1 MRVPVSW
8 LREYAPIPEPYDALE
23 VGRRL
28 TLAGLEVEAVE
39 QVGHDVHGV
48 ITAQVM
54 AVEELTEFKKPIRY
68 CRVATSD
75 AELTADPETLTGVIC
90 GATNFSVGDRVA
102 FATVGAVLPGGF
114 EITAAKKYGRVSE
127 GMICAVDELGIGED
141 HTGIL
146 VLAPDTPLGV
156 DFTAYARLRDDV
168 LEITVTPDR
177 GYAVSIRG
185 VARELASAYQV
196 PYTDPALTFVPG
208 EDDPGLAAEA
218 GVEDLAR
225 AGDPDARAGGLR
237 AGAGP
242 WPAAIADPT
251 ACDRFVLRE
260 VRGFAPAARTPLWMQ
275 VRLARSGMRSVS
287 LAVDVTNYLMLE
299 LGQPL
304 HAFDRAKL
312 NGPIVVRRARPG
324 ETLTTLD
331 HVTRTLYESD
341 ILITDDSGPIS
352 MAGTMGGLATE
363 IDDDSTDIVIE
374 GAHFSDT
381 GTAKMSRRHR
391 LHSEASYRF
400 ERGTDR
406 ELPLRATARA
416 AALLADLGGATV
428 VPGVTHAQVPVTPV
442 TIQVA
447 ADYPDRVAGVVYGMD
462 TVVARLQEV
471 GCEVRSTPASAP
483 PTIAPWRAKKA
494 PAAPVSQEHEHG
506 QRDRQHMVLLV
517 TPPSWR
523 PDLTDAA
530 DLAEEVIRLEGYG
543 NIPVRTPRAT
553 AGQGLTERQKSLRAI
568 ARTLGAAGFVEVH
581 CDPFAPATEADSLM
595 LAPED
600 PRRPAVK
607 VANPLSEDQPRLRTT
622 LLPGLFRTLVR
633 NIGRGFPDTALF
645 ETGLV
650 FLPRPGAPGVAPIL
664 ATDRGPTEAELA
676 TLAAALPDQPQR
688 VGGVLAGHRELAG
701 WWGPGRP
708 ETWADAIEAARSVG
722 AVNHL
727 TFEVRAAAE
736 APWHPG
742 RCAALY
748 VRTATDS
755 RARGG
760 EDREWLAGHAG
771 ELHPRVIAAYGLPS
785 RTCAFELDLA
795 VLAAAAEAAEPVRGP
810 ALSAYPVATQDVALV
825 VSQEVPAA
833 EVVAALAAG
842 AGELLEDVRL
852 FDVYTGA
859 QLGEGR
865 KSLAYTLRLRAP
877 DRTLTAAEATAVRDA
892 AVAEAARRTGA
903 VLRLS
908 GSDAHLVKVT
918 VARRVVGHDRRVEAG
933 NRFGCAGET
942 PLVPCFAHAVFRAF
956 R

>member
-1 MRVPVSW
+1 MRVPLSW

-23 VGRRL
+23 VGGRL
-28 TLAGLEVEAVE
+28 TLAGLEVETVE
-39 QVGHDVHGV
+39 PVGHDVRGV
-48 ITAQVM
+48 ITAQVVT
-54 AVEELTEFKKPIRY
+54 VEELTGFKKPIRY

-75 AELTADPETLTGVIC
+75 AELTADPEALTGVIC
-90 GATNFSVGDRVA
+90 GATNFAPGDRVA
-102 FATVGAVLPGGF
+102 FAMVGAMLPGGF
-114 EITAAKKYGRVSE
+114 EITRAKKYGRISE

-141 HTGIL
+141 HAGIL
-146 VLAPDTPLGV
+146 VLPPDTPLGV
-156 DFTAYARLRDDV
+156 DFTEYAGLRDDV
-168 LEITVTPDR
+168 LDITVTPDR

-196 PYTDPALTFVPG
+196 PYTDPAQTFVPG
-208 EDDPGLAAEA
+208 EDASGIDEIPEGQ
-218 GVEDLAR
+218 DTAR
-225 AGDPDARAGGLR
+225 
-237 AGAGP
+237 P
-242 WPAAIADPT
+242 WPAEIADPT

-260 VRGFAPAARTPLWMQ
+260 VRGFDPAARTPLWMV
-275 VRLARSGMRSVS
+275 VRLARCGMRSVS
-287 LAVDVTNYLMLE
+287 LAVDVTNYLMVE

-304 HAFDRAKL
+304 HAFDRSKL
-312 NGPIVVRRARPG
+312 HGPIVVRRARPG

-331 HVTRTLYESD
+331 HVTRTLDTQD

-374 GAHFSDT
+374 GAHFSDR

-400 ERGTDR
+400 ERGIDR

-416 AALLADLGGATV
+416 VALLASLGGARI
-428 VPGVTHAQVPVTPV
+428 VPGATHAQVPVAPV
-442 TIQVA
+442 TIQLA

-471 GCEVRSTPASAP
+471 GCEVRSTPSSTAV
-483 PTIAPWRAKKA
+483 TIAPWRADKA
-494 PAAPVSQEHEHG
+494 PEAQPGH
-506 QRDRQHMVLLV
+506 DRQHMVLLV

-530 DLAEEVIRLEGYG
+530 DLAEEVIRLEGYS
-543 NIPVRTPRAT
+543 NIPVRQPRAT
-553 AGQGLTERQKSLRAI
+553 VGRGLTEGQKSLRAI
-568 ARTLGAAGFVEVH
+568 ARTLAAAGFVEVH
-581 CDPFAPATEADSLM
+581 SDPFAPATEADSLM

-600 PRRPAVK
+600 PRRPAVR
-607 VANPLSEDQPRLRTT
+607 VANPLSEDQPQLRTT
-622 LLPGLFRTLVR
+622 LLPGLFRTLMR

-650 FLPRPGAPGVAPIL
+650 FLPRPPAGSTGSPGIAPIL

-676 TLAAALPDQPQR
+676 TLAAALPGQPTK
-688 VGGVLAGHRELAG
+688 VAGVLAGNRELPG
-701 WWGPGRP
+701 WWGPGTRAI
-708 ETWADAIEAARSVG
+708 WADAIEAARSAG
-722 AVNHL
+722 AVCHM
-727 TFEVRAAAE
+727 TFDVRAAAE

-748 VRTATDS
+748 V
-755 RARGG
+755 G
-760 EDREWLAGHAG
+760 EWLAGHAG
-771 ELHPRVIAAYGLPS
+771 ELHPRVIAAYGLPP
-785 RTCAFELDLA
+785 RTSAFELDFA
-795 VLAAAAEAAEPVRGP
+795 VLAAAAAAAPPVRGP
-810 ALSAYPVATQDVALV
+810 ALPAYPPAMQDVALV
-825 VSQEVPAA
+825 VPEEVPAA
-833 EVVAALAAG
+833 EVVAALADG

-877 DRTLTAAEATAVRDA
+877 DRTLTAAEATAARDA

-903 VLRLS
+903 VLR
-908 GSDAHLVKVT
+908 G
-918 VARRVVGHDRRVEAG
+918 
-933 NRFGCAGET
+933 
-942 PLVPCFAHAVFRAF
+942 
-956 R
+956 

>member
-39 QVGHDVHGV
+39 QVGHDVRGV

-54 AVEELTEFKKPIRY
+54 TIEELAGFKKPIRY

-75 AELTADPETLTGVIC
+75 AELAAEPETLTGVIC

-114 EITAAKKYGRVSE
+114 EITAAKKYGLISE

-146 VLAPDTPLGV
+146 VLPPDTPLGV
-156 DFTAYARLRDDV
+156 DFAAYANLRDDV

-196 PYTDPALTFVPG
+196 PYTDPAQTFVPG
-208 EDDPGLAAEA
+208 EDAA
-218 GVEDLAR
+218 GVEDAP
-225 AGDPDARAGGLR
+225 AEP
-237 AGAGP
+237 GAGP
-242 WPAAIADPT
+242 WPAEIADPT

-260 VRGFAPAARTPLWMQ
+260 VRGYDPEARTPLWMQ
-275 VRLARSGMRSVS
+275 VRLARCGMRAVS

-312 NGPIVVRRARPG
+312 IGTIVVRRARPG

-331 HVTRTLYESD
+331 HVTRTLDESD
-341 ILITDDSGPIS
+341 ILITDESGPIS

-381 GTAKMSRRHR
+381 GIAKMSRRHR

-416 AALLADLGGATV
+416 AALLANLGGATI

-442 TIQVA
+442 TIQLA

-471 GCEVRSTPASAP
+471 GCEVRSTPSSHA
-483 PTIAPWRAKKA
+483 PTIAPWSVNQPTG
-494 PAAPVSQEHEHG
+494 PAAEEHDGEHG
-506 QRDRQHMVLLV
+506 KHDRQHMVLLV

-543 NIPVRTPRAT
+543 NIPVRQPRAT
-553 AGQGLTERQKSLRAI
+553 AGHGLTERQRSLRAI
-568 ARTLGAAGFVEVH
+568 ARTLGAGGFVEVH
-581 CDPFAPATEADSLM
+581 SDPFATATEADSLM

-607 VANPLSEDQPRLRTT
+607 VANPLSEDQPQLRTT

-645 ETGLV
+645 ETGQV
-650 FLPRPGAPGVAPIL
+650 FLPRPGSPGIAPIL
-664 ATDRGPTEAELA
+664 ATNRGPTEAELA
-676 TLAAALPDQPQR
+676 TLAAALPDQPPR
-688 VGGVLAGHRELAG
+688 VAGVLTGNCELPG
-701 WWGPGRP
+701 WWGPGRAA
-708 ETWADAIEAARSVG
+708 TWADAIEAARSVG
-722 AVNHL
+722 TVSHL
-727 TFEVRAAAE
+727 AFEVRAAAE

-748 VRTATDS
+748 VRAAGGAGQHGAGQHGAGQHGAGQR
-755 RARGG
+755 RASQEGASQPH
-760 EDREWLAGHAG
+760 EWLA
-771 ELHPRVIAAYGLPS
+771 
-785 RTCAFELDLA
+785 
-795 VLAAAAEAAEPVRGP
+795 
-810 ALSAYPVATQDVALV
+810 
-825 VSQEVPAA
+825 
-833 EVVAALAAG
+833 
-842 AGELLEDVRL
+842 
-852 FDVYTGA
+852 
-859 QLGEGR
+859 
-865 KSLAYTLRLRAP
+865 
-877 DRTLTAAEATAVRDA
+877 
-892 AVAEAARRTGA
+892 
-903 VLRLS
+903 
-908 GSDAHLVKVT
+908 
-918 VARRVVGHDRRVEAG
+918 
-933 NRFGCAGET
+933 
-942 PLVPCFAHAVFRAF
+942 
-956 R
+956 

>member
-75 AELTADPETLTGVIC
+75 AELTADPQTLTGVIC
-90 GATNFSVGDRVA
+90 GATNFGVGDRVA

-127 GMICAVDELGIGED
+127 GMICAVDELGIGDD

-156 DFTAYARLRDDV
+156 DFTAYAKLRDDV
-168 LEITVTPDR
+168 LDITVTPDR

-196 PYTDPALTFVPG
+196 PYTDPALTIAVG
-208 EDDPGLAAEA
+208 EDDPGLEAEA

-260 VRGFAPAARTPLWMQ
+260 VRGFDPKARTPLWMQ
-275 VRLARSGMRSVS
+275 VRLARSGMRGVS

-331 HVTRTLYESD
+331 HVTRSLYESD

-381 GTAKMSRRHR
+381 GIAKMSRRHR

-416 AALLADLGGATV
+416 AALLADLGGATI

-442 TIQVA
+442 TIQLA
-447 ADYPDRVAGVVYGMD
+447 ADYPDRVAGVLYGMD

-483 PTIAPWRAKKA
+483 PTIAPWRADSYPPGGRPPVPPDVRPTGPDRKDRDPIG
-494 PAAPVSQEHEHG
+494 PARTDGWAVGEHEHG
-506 QRDRQHMVLLV
+506 QHDPRLMILLV

-543 NIPVRTPRAT
+543 NIPVRKPRAT
-553 AGQGLTERQKSLRAI
+553 AGQGLTEQQKSLRAI

-581 CDPFAPATEADSLM
+581 CDPFAPAAEADNLM

-607 VANPLSEDQPRLRTT
+607 VANPLSEDQPQLRTT

-645 ETGLV
+645 ETGQV

-664 ATDRGPTEAELA
+664 AIDRGPTEAELA
-676 TLAAALPDQPQR
+676 MLAAALPDQPTK
-688 VGGVLAGHRELAG
+688 VAGVLAGNHELPG
-701 WWGPGRP
+701 WWGPGTRAI
-708 ETWADAIEAARSVG
+708 WADAIEAARSVA
-722 AVNHL
+722 AVSHL
-727 TFEVRAAAE
+727 SLEVRAAAE

-748 VRTATDS
+748 VRD
-755 RARGG
+755 
-760 EDREWLAGHAG
+760 WLAGHAG
-771 ELHPRVIAAYGLPS
+771 ELHPRVIAAYGLPP
-785 RTCAFELDLA
+785 RTCAFELDFT
-795 VLAAAAEAAEPVRGP
+795 VLAAAAAAAEPVRGP
-810 ALSAYPVATQDVALV
+810 ALPAYPVATQDVALV
-825 VSQEVPAA
+825 VSEEVPAA

-903 VLRLS
+903 VLR
-908 GSDAHLVKVT
+908 
-918 VARRVVGHDRRVEAG
+918 
-933 NRFGCAGET
+933 
-942 PLVPCFAHAVFRAF
+942 
-956 R
+956 